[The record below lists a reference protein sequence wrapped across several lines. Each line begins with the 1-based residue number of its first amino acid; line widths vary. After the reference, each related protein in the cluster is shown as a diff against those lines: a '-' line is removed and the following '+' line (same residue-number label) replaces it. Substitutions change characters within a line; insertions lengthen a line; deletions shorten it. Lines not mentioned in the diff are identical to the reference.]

1 LACDIMKK
9 LDVNGFSLVNTVTI
23 LSCEM

>member
-1 LACDIMKK
+1 MKK